1 LLIAGSDLSTLKIKV
16 NASDLPG
23 SIRTIPRKKIAL
35 VLLCAFVLNAI
46 ALIVVLPLSAHL
58 LAHNYSL
65 SFQDLY
71 DLIGNNVA
79 SGNGYRVEPGMATTM
94 VREPGYPLL
103 LALVFKFAGYHI
115 EAARILNLFLAFGS
129 GILLFA
135 LTRKITDDEKVALT
149 STLLFLFYPG
159 TWVAEA
165 RGGVEIVFTF
175 SILLFMVS
183 LYRAMETNKSSS
195 YFVAGLLIGI
205 SVLIRS
211 EVLFFPV
218 FVCGYLLLSSS
229 GSRNRMQIVQHTI
242 AIIIG
247 LVLAISPWTVRNY
260 LLVKKV
266 VPTASVSGMAIQE
279 GLYTCEHLSSQKG
292 FAEVQNEAGKQRAEL
307 ATQLGRPFV
316 GSYYYQLFYEPND
329 ELIFSK
335 LLTTQTVTEY
345 RREPQLLLEC
355 GGRNLLFNFWFL
367 GKTWQATKLNLLVQL
382 PLITLAVIGMAMLRR
397 RGLLDRAGLIIAFLL
412 YVPLVHAPIIAHARH
427 SMVILPML
435 SIFSCVALVAFWE
448 DCKSVRFAPSSSHS
462 VR

>member
-1 LLIAGSDLSTLKIKV
+1 
-16 NASDLPG
+16 
-23 SIRTIPRKKIAL
+23 
-35 VLLCAFVLNAI
+35 VLNAI

-79 SGNGYRVEPGMATTM
+79 SGNGYRVEPGMAATM

-183 LYRAMETNKSSS
+183 LYRAMETNKTSS

-205 SVLIRS
+205 SALIRS

-229 GSRNRMQIVQHTI
+229 GSRNRLQIVQHTI
-242 AIIIG
+242 AIMIG

-260 LLVKKV
+260 LLVKKI

-292 FAEVQNEAGKQRAEL
+292 FAEVQNEAGKERADL

-345 RREPQLLLEC
+345 RREPQLFLEC
-355 GGRNLLFNFWFL
+355 GGRNLFFNFWFL

-382 PLITLAVIGMAMLRR
+382 PLITLAVIGMVMLRR
-397 RGLLDRAGLIIAFLL
+397 SGLLDRAGLIIAFLL
-412 YVPLVHAPIIAHARH
+412 
-427 SMVILPML
+427 
-435 SIFSCVALVAFWE
+435 
-448 DCKSVRFAPSSSHS
+448 
-462 VR
+462 